1 MAKASLTIAIGGEYQ
16 GKDAIRKAESDL
28 KALRESARQAGGGAA
43 DIMKIGD
50 SMVDIGSAIEVGGAK
65 ITDFGGKLTK
75 LTAPIGAVGLA
86 AVKLAAD
93 FEDSVAKV
101 YTIMDKSVMST
112 EDMSQTILDLST
124 DTGKSATELAD
135 ATYQALSASV
145 ATKDVA
151 GFVKDAV
158 KLSKAGF
165 TSTTTAVDTLTT
177 IINAYGYSAEDAEE
191 ISNKLIQTQ
200 NKGKTT
206 VDELGQSLGNVIPTA
221 AAYGVNLDNVA
232 SAYVVM
238 TKQGINTANATTAL
252 NGMMT
257 ELADDASDVN
267 IGLQEMTGKTF
278 KGLMDEGWSL
288 GDVLQLLSDACG
300 NDSEEFA
307 NLWGNVRAGKGALAI
322 ANAGSAEFNATLE
335 DMANSGGLVDS
346 ALEDLQ
352 TPTAK
357 LNKAI
362 NALKNTSIE
371 LGEEVLDAAMP
382 MIDGIVKGAKDLYK
396 WFDGLDK
403 ETKQNAVRMGALAAA
418 AGPVLM
424 VLGKMT
430 TAVGGLVSG
439 FGKGLQKVGSF
450 VGAMQ
455 TTEREMLNAGAT
467 TVTLGDKMKGAA
479 SKTGLLTK
487 ASGLLKGGLAAIGIA
502 AAVAA
507 VGLIVDAYTKWKEH
521 NDKVKKATEGL
532 ENALGTAKT
541 AYDSYAKSVDAAAES
556 MGKSV
561 VSAEEALTA
570 QADLADKMG
579 DAFKDVGK
587 NAAVIDSY
595 AKVIEDLGGKGELT
609 KDELAKLKWAV
620 DGFNQETGAGIEIT
634 DEMTGALNRSKES
647 ILRVA
652 EAYKEEAKQAAVREM
667 MTEVNKQLIT
677 DELALEQAKEK
688 LKKAEA
694 DYQKALKEYPE
705 YAQSYLDAVNDAQ
718 REVDELSA
726 SQQSAEKTL
735 DKLTSMAASSPK
747 RFQTMEEALASCGES
762 IEGLGDVTDEQ
773 LAAIE
778 GAFDGSLASIVE
790 ACKEQGVAIPAG
802 LAQGIEEK
810 KTFLLDTVK
819 SQAGSVIEKYR
830 SIFETH
836 SPSKVMERIGADLDT
851 GLAQGVS
858 GSTSKPKKAMAD
870 LASAI
875 KGAVAGLPD
884 AMKASGASA
893 SGKFASG
900 INDGKSAASDAAKA
914 VNQKASAGFDSNQN
928 SFRYAGR
935 DVASSFDEGIK
946 DYKDNAWTVG
956 KNNAISAKNGISD
969 VSAYT
974 TGQNFMTGFGNGM
987 GNVDVW
993 TAAYN
998 IGISALSAIKKALGI
1013 KSPSK
1018 EAMQVGQ
1025 YFGEGAIIGMQN
1037 TERALTAESRRL
1049 SDMMTLEPTAD
1060 GSWAAPWAATASFG
1074 ASSRRDVRI
1083 EVNVYPQAGATPA
1096 EIGKM
1101 TGREIAEA
1109 MYTEITRQEA
1119 SALWL

>member
-1 MAKASLTIAIGGEYQ
+1 MAKATLTIAIGGEYQ
-16 GKDAIRKAESDL
+16 GKDAIRKAEADL

-75 LTAPIGAVGLA
+75 LTAPIGAVGTA

-151 GFVKDAV
+151 GFVEDAV

-257 ELADDASDVN
+257 ELADSSSTVN

-322 ANAGSAEFNATLE
+322 ANAGSAEFNKTLE

-362 NALKNTSIE
+362 NALKNTGIE

-424 VLGKMT
+424 VVGKLT

-439 FGKGLQKVGSF
+439 FGKGLQRIGSF

-455 TTEREMLNAGAT
+455 ETEREMLNAGAT

-502 AAVAA
+502 AAAAA

-521 NDKVKKATEGL
+521 NDMVVKATKGL
-532 ENALGTAKT
+532 EDAVGAAKT
-541 AYDSYAKSVDAAAES
+541 AYDDYKGSVDSAVES
-556 MGKSV
+556 MANVKT
-561 VSAEEALTA
+561 SAEEALKS
-570 QADLADKMG
+570 QADLADSMTSK
-579 DAFKDVGK
+579 FKDVGT
-587 NAAVIDSY
+587 NAALIEHY
-595 AKVIEDLGGKGELT
+595 AQTIADLGNKGSLTDAELET
-609 KDELAKLKWAV
+609 LKLAV
-620 DGFNQETGAGIEIT
+620 DQFNQYTGAGISII
-634 DEMTGALNRSKES
+634 DENTGAIDRSAQS
-647 ILRVA
+647 ILNVA
-652 EAYKEEAKQAAVREM
+652 EAYAEEARDDDRRGQA
-667 MTEVNKQLIT
+667 
-677 DELALEQAKEK
+677 DH
-688 LKKAEA
+688 
-694 DYQKALKEYPE
+694 
-705 YAQSYLDAVNDAQ
+705 
-718 REVDELSA
+718 
-726 SQQSAEKTL
+726 
-735 DKLTSMAASSPK
+735 
-747 RFQTMEEALASCGES
+747 GES
-762 IEGLGDVTDEQ
+762 
-773 LAAIE
+773 
-778 GAFDGSLASIVE
+778 
-790 ACKEQGVAIPAG
+790 AC
-802 LAQGIEEK
+802 
-810 KTFLLDTVK
+810 
-819 SQAGSVIEKYR
+819 S
-830 SIFETH
+830 
-836 SPSKVMERIGADLDT
+836 
-851 GLAQGVS
+851 
-858 GSTSKPKKAMAD
+858 
-870 LASAI
+870 
-875 KGAVAGLPD
+875 
-884 AMKASGASA
+884 
-893 SGKFASG
+893 
-900 INDGKSAASDAAKA
+900 
-914 VNQKASAGFDSNQN
+914 
-928 SFRYAGR
+928 
-935 DVASSFDEGIK
+935 
-946 DYKDNAWTVG
+946 
-956 KNNAISAKNGISD
+956 
-969 VSAYT
+969 
-974 TGQNFMTGFGNGM
+974 
-987 GNVDVW
+987 
-993 TAAYN
+993 
-998 IGISALSAIKKALGI
+998 
-1013 KSPSK
+1013 
-1018 EAMQVGQ
+1018 
-1025 YFGEGAIIGMQN
+1025 
-1037 TERALTAESRRL
+1037 
-1049 SDMMTLEPTAD
+1049 
-1060 GSWAAPWAATASFG
+1060 
-1074 ASSRRDVRI
+1074 
-1083 EVNVYPQAGATPA
+1083 
-1096 EIGKM
+1096 
-1101 TGREIAEA
+1101 
-1109 MYTEITRQEA
+1109 
-1119 SALWL
+1119 